1 MSISAHDCEI
11 QLLVQDVKD
20 RHLRLPELQRRYVW
34 KSTQVRDFFDSLY
47 RRYPTGELLVWETD
61 DQPFAR
67 DLSVTGIGSNHRL
80 PQLLLDGQ
88 QRLTSLWAVMTGH
101 ELEVR
106 DKSKSIN
113 IVFNVFKERFE
124 VATAI
129 HKRQPGWV
137 PVTRVFTTNALT
149 VFNDVVIKEMKLD
162 FAAPEAQQALDHLNR
177 LDAIKKYTYRVNVL
191 NGLSYDEV
199 TEIFVRINSGGTRLG
214 NADLALAQ
222 ISSRWHGITKALEHF
237 QGEARKLG
245 WDLDDSILLRVLS
258 AIATDQATLS
268 QFFKAGRGD
277 DLDEEK
283 LRAAW
288 ERAVPATKHAIAF
301 LKENCLIDRLSMMPT
316 NYVLVPLA
324 LFFDRYQRVS
334 EQQARDLQR
343 WLYLALIWARY
354 STSSETTLDQDIKA
368 LGEENPV
375 ERMIKNI
382 EDKIGPGRP
391 IQEHELQ
398 DQLSNSPFMVMAY
411 VLARRNGA
419 KDWFNG
425 VAIGEG
431 QTLEYHHI
439 FPKAILAARYDLRA
453 QSRIVNQV
461 ANLAFLSQRANAK
474 IAASPP
480 NEYLPK
486 TDQARLRAQS
496 VPDDPTLWEPGRFE
510 DFVLKRRE
518 MLANAT
524 NELLASLMDE
534 PAPWVSDMTRQIEAR
549 MASAEADLRELI
561 DRRLTESFGPH
572 AWVRCVPQDIKEQ
585 VQQRIEQRIKRQPFE
600 ADQHGTLVARLAQC
614 NFGDYGK
621 IIRANWS
628 LFDDIFSD
636 KTTFDR
642 QMTAVQDARNALAHR
657 RQMNEGEQHTAAGG
671 LYWIEQCLRATA
683 SRDQEEEESEV
694 EIAEDVPAMV
704 MEPST

>member
-47 RRYPTGELLVWETD
+47 QQYPTGQLLVWESD

-67 DLSVTGIGSNHRL
+67 DLSVAGIGSNHRR

-88 QRLTSLWAVMTGH
+88 QRLTSLWAVMTGN

-113 IVFNVFKERFE
+113 IVFNVFSQRFD

-137 PVTRVFTTNALT
+137 SVTRVFTTNALT

-162 FAAPEAQQALDHLNR
+162 FTAPDAQQALDHLNR

-199 TEIFVRINSGGTRLG
+199 TDIFVRINSGGTRLS
-214 NADLALAQ
+214 NADLALAE
-222 ISSRWHGITKALEHF
+222 ISSRWHGITKALELF
-237 QGEARKLG
+237 QIEARKLG
-245 WDLDDSILLRVLS
+245 WELDDSILLRVLS
-258 AIATDQATLS
+258 AIATNQATLS
-268 QFFKAGRGD
+268 QFFKAGRSE
-277 DLDEEK
+277 DLTEEK
-283 LRAAW
+283 LRVAW
-288 ERAVPATKHAIAF
+288 ERAVPAMKHAIHF

-324 LFFDRYQRVS
+324 LFFDRYQQVS
-334 EQQARDLQR
+334 EQQAWDLQR
-343 WLYLALIWARY
+343 WLYLALVWARY

-375 ERMIKNI
+375 ERMIKTI
-382 EDKIGPGRP
+382 EDKVGPGRR
-391 IQEHELQ
+391 ISERELQ

-425 VAIGEG
+425 VAIGAG
-431 QTLEYHHI
+431 QSLEYHHI
-439 FPKAILAARYDLRA
+439 FPKAVLSARYDLRA

-474 IAASPP
+474 IAASAPAD
-480 NEYLPK
+480 YLPQI
-486 TDQARLRAQS
+486 DPARLSAQN
-496 VPDDPTLWEPGRFE
+496 VPDDATLWEPGRFE
-510 DFVLKRRE
+510 DFVSARRSL
-518 MLANAT
+518 LANAI

-534 PAPWVSDMTRQIEAR
+534 PAPWASDLIKQIEAR
-549 MASAEADLRELI
+549 MASAEADLRDLI
-561 DRRLTESFGPH
+561 DQRLTESFGPH
-572 AWVRCVPQDIKEQ
+572 AWTRCVPQDIKEQ

-600 ADQHGTLVARLAQC
+600 ADQHDTLAARLAQC

-621 IIRANWS
+621 IIKMNWS
-628 LFDDIFSD
+628 LFEDVFSD

-642 QMTAVQDARNALAHR
+642 QMMAVQEARNALAHR
-657 RQMNEGEQHTAAGG
+657 RTMNEGEQHMAAGG
-671 LYWIEQCLRATA
+671 LYWIEQCLHAA
-683 SRDQEEEESEV
+683 AAGDQDEESEV
-694 EIAEDVPAMV
+694 VEDVPIAV
-704 MEPST
+704 AEPAR

>member
-1 MSISAHDCEI
+1 MSISAYDCQI
-11 QLLVQDVKD
+11 QSLIQDVKD
-20 RHLRLPELQRRYVW
+20 RHLRLPELQRKYVW

-47 RRYPTGELLVWETD
+47 QQYPTGELLVWETD

-67 DLSVTGIGSNHRL
+67 DLSTTGIGSNRRL

-88 QRLTSLWAVMTGH
+88 QRLTSLWAVMTDN

-106 DKSKSIN
+106 DKPRSIN
-113 IVFNVFKERFE
+113 IVFNVFSEQFD

-137 PVTRVFTTNALT
+137 SVTRVFTTG
-149 VFNDVVIKEMKLD
+149 VFPVLNELKLD
-162 FAAPEAQQALDHLNR
+162 HASPEAQQAFDNLSR
-177 LDAIKKYTYRVNVL
+177 LDAIKRYTYRVIVL
-191 NGLSYDEV
+191 SGLNYDEV
-199 TEIFVRINSGGTRLG
+199 TDIFLRINSGGTRLG

-222 ISSRWHGITKALEHF
+222 ISSRWHGITKALELF

-245 WDLDDSILLRVLS
+245 WELDDSILLRVLS
-258 AIATDQATLS
+258 AIATNQATLS
-268 QFFKAGRGD
+268 QLFKAGRGD
-277 DLDEEK
+277 DLTEEK

-301 LKENCLIDRLSMMPT
+301 LKENCLIDRLDMMPT

-343 WLYLALIWARY
+343 WLYLALMWARY

-368 LGEENPV
+368 LGEESPV

-382 EDKIGPGRP
+382 EDKVGPGRR
-391 IQEHELQ
+391 ISEHELQ

-431 QTLEYHHI
+431 QSLEYHHI

-461 ANLAFLSQRANAK
+461 ANLAFLSQRANAR
-474 IAASPP
+474 IAASSPD
-480 NEYLPK
+480 EYLPQI
-486 TDQARLRAQS
+486 DAARLHAQN
-496 VPDDPTLWEPGRFE
+496 VPDDPALWEPERFE

-518 MLANAT
+518 MLANAI
-524 NELLASLMDE
+524 NDLLASLTDE
-534 PAPWVSDMTRQIEAR
+534 PAPWMSDMTRQIEAR
-549 MASAEADLRELI
+549 MASAETDLRELI
-561 DRRLTESFGPH
+561 GRRLTESFGPH
-572 AWVRCVPQDIKEQ
+572 AWARCVPQDIKEQ

-600 ADQHGTLVARLAQC
+600 ADQHGTLAARLAQC

-621 IIRANWS
+621 IIRMNWS
-628 LFDDIFSD
+628 LFEDVFSD

-642 QMTAVQDARNALAHR
+642 QMTSVQDARNALAHR

-683 SRDQEEEESEV
+683 SRDQEEESEV
-694 EIAEDVPAMV
+694 AEEIPVAVADQAR
-704 MEPST
+704 